1 MKMNFNTLYKKM
13 LSEHVL
19 ERDQQG
25 GFQLGDRVIFK
36 KDWQKNNYF
45 DGKGASFLETIK
57 SCSAP
62 DFDIPLRISSFTTL
76 KPTSLQ
82 DVGYGKVGTAGI
94 LVDIVIEYAPGLFR
108 NPMTV
113 PIEVLERQDDGIN
126 LGPRVDSWR
135 RKSSVHKPEEI
146 KTQSTAKFDVNLINK
161 NTVLPTATKSQD
173 DTKPSKNW
181 KPFPTK

>member
-1 MKMNFNTLYKKM
+1 M

-25 GFQLGDRVIFK
+25 GFQLGDRVVFK
-36 KDWQKNNYF
+36 KDWQKNSYF

-62 DFDIPLRISSFTTL
+62 GFDIPLRISSFTTL
-76 KPTSLQ
+76 RPTSLQ
-82 DVGYGKVGTAGI
+82 DVGYGKTGTVGI
-94 LVDIVIEYAPGLFR
+94 LVDIVIVYAPSLFR

-113 PIEVLERQDDGIN
+113 PIEVLERRDDGIN
-126 LGPRVDSWR
+126 TGPRVDSWR
-135 RKSSVHKPEEI
+135 RKSSVHGPEKI
-146 KTQSTAKFDVNLINK
+146 KTQSVAKFDVNLINK